1 MASEL
6 RYALMA
12 HIDEDPILK
21 ALWDN
26 TVQWGELDCLLP
38 PSPPLEIA
46 EEGEEG
52 TEVAEAAEEAA
63 DACVGADTPALS
75 PRNTSDNSDV
85 EVLTTHEHTPKR
97 GSTIYN
103 DAFPSSTLLIR
114 NLPFGIAKSR
124 LMDIFW
130 THGDIVSIT
139 IPLDTESGCTR
150 GFAFV
155 EYDSAFSA
163 ARALDHYEDN
173 ELILDTK
180 TISIEYARNQRREV
194 KPTPAPTLLPPPP
207 NVTTLVIRN
216 LPRDITHKKLYD
228 TFSSFSGLGNITLPL
243 DHTTQN
249 PRGFAFIAFKN
260 TSDCISAYM
269 ATFSVLSFNGR
280 STLIEYVDPSSS
292 KATATQPRKPSSPTS
307 DGWQTVSKRSNYPA
321 RR

>member
-46 EEGEEG
+46 EEGEE
-52 TEVAEAAEEAA
+52 AAVEAA

-75 PRNTSDNSDV
+75 PLNTPDNSDV

-103 DAFPSSTLLIR
+103 DAFPSSTLLLR

-163 ARALDHYEDN
+163 ARALDHYEEN
-173 ELILDTK
+173 ELLLDTNL
-180 TISIEYARNQRREV
+180 ISIEYARNQRREV
-194 KPTPAPTLLPPPP
+194 KTNPTTTLLPPPP
-207 NVTTLVIRN
+207 NATTLVIRN

-228 TFSSFSGLGNITLPL
+228 TFSSLSGLGNITLPL

-249 PRGFAFIAFKN
+249 PRGFAFIAFK
-260 TSDCISAYM
+260 TTPDCISAYT
-269 ATFSVLSFNGR
+269 ATFSTLTFDGR
-280 STLIEYVDPSSS
+280 HTLVEYVNPSPS
-292 KATATQPRKPSSPTS
+292 KTTATQPRKPSSPTS
-307 DGWQTVSKRSNYPA
+307 DGWQTASKRSNYPG